1 MTRTTLLMGA
11 AVPLLLA
18 VVLLGVVLLREAD
31 RRQRIESRILMV
43 HGKSSG
49 RAARERE
56 ALRVVV
62 MRLLGKVGQAILR
75 TGMISPG
82 ALKDVENTLAM
93 TGLRGS
99 QGVGVFI
106 GCKIMLAG
114 GCPLIVWLLTGGLGL
129 PGFLRALLPVVGAIV
144 GLVLPDYLVG
154 SWRRRYLDRL
164 EQALPDALDMM
175 VICSQAGLA
184 LGPSIVRVGAELQN
198 SYREIAAEFEMT
210 ANELQIMADSRVAL
224 TNLGKRTG
232 LDSFKR
238 FSTTLVQTIQYGTP
252 VSDALRI
259 LSSEMRQET
268 LTRFEEK
275 AARLPVMLTMPMIVF
290 ILPCTF
296 LIVGGPAIIQIMKVF
311 VH

>member
-1 MTRTTLLMGA
+1 MTGTALLLGA
-11 AVPLLLA
+11 AVPMLLGGGGA
-18 VVLLGVVLLREAD
+18 GVVLLREAD
-31 RRQRIESRILMV
+31 RRQRLESRILML
-43 HGKSSG
+43 HGQSSG
-49 RAARERE
+49 RHDERE
-56 ALRVVV
+56 AFTVVAMRV
-62 MRLLGKVGQAILR
+62 LGNVGQAILR
-75 TGMISPG
+75 TGMISSD

-114 GCPLIVWLLTGGLGL
+114 GCPVIVWLLTGGLGL
-129 PGFLRALLPVVGAIV
+129 PGIMHVLLPLVGAIV
-144 GLVLPDYLVG
+144 GLLLPDYLVS
-154 SWRRRYLDRL
+154 SWRRRYLGRL

-184 LGPSIVRVGAELQN
+184 LGPAIIRVGAELQN
-198 SYREIAAEFEMT
+198 SYPELAAEFGMT
-210 ANELQIMADSRVAL
+210 ANELQIMADSRIAL
-224 TNLGKRTG
+224 NNLGKRTG
-232 LDSFKR
+232 VDSFKR

-259 LSSEMRQET
+259 LSSEMRQEA

-275 AARLPVMLTMPMIVF
+275 AARLPVMLTMPMIIF

-296 LIVGGPAIIQIMKVF
+296 MIVGGPAIIQIMKAF
-311 VH
+311 IH

>member
-1 MTRTTLLMGA
+1 MTSATLLLGA
-11 AVPLLLA
+11 AVPMLLA
-18 VVLLGVVLLREAD
+18 VALLGLVLVREAD
-31 RRQRIESRILMV
+31 RRQRLEGRILMV
-43 HGKSSG
+43 QGKSSG
-49 RAARERE
+49 RRQDRE
-56 ALRVVV
+56 AFTVVA
-62 MRLLGKVGQAILR
+62 MRFLGNVGQAILR

-114 GCPLIVWLLTGGLGL
+114 GFPVIVWLLTGRLGL
-129 PGFLRALLPVVGAIV
+129 PSVLHALLPLVGAIV
-144 GLVLPDYLVG
+144 GLLLPDYLVG
-154 SWRRRYLDRL
+154 SWRRRYLGRL

-184 LGPSIVRVGAELQN
+184 LGPTIIRVGAELRT
-198 SYREIAAEFEMT
+198 SYPELANEFGMT
-210 ANELQIMADSRVAL
+210 ANELQIMADSRIAL
-224 TNLGKRTG
+224 NNLGQRTG

-238 FSTTLVQTIQYGTP
+238 LSTTLVQTIQYGTP
-252 VSDALRI
+252 VSDALRV
-259 LSSEMRQET
+259 LSSEMRQEA

-275 AARLPVMLTMPMIVF
+275 AARLPVMLTIPMIMF

-296 LIVGGPAIIQIMKVF
+296 LIVGGPAIIQVMKAF